1 MTNGQKEGET
11 QRAESEDEVK
21 TRQSKTVNINKIKQ
35 KRNIR
40 AIKGDI
46 P

>member
-11 QRAESEDEVK
+11 QRPESEDEVK